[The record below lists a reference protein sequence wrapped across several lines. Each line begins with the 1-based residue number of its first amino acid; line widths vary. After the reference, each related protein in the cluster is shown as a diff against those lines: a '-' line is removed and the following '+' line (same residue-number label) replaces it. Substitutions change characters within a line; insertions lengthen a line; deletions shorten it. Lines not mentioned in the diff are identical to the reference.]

1 MIDDLVAK
9 HVAQAMAQIRQP
21 ADGAKGEQGDPGCLP
36 MVQPYIPGKIYY
48 RGDAVADSTGTF
60 QAKRDT
66 AKAPSLESEEWACIA
81 RSGEDGNDGAPAR
94 EFQVCGSYDPKRS
107 YRKLSLVTWNGS
119 TFVAR
124 RDDPGDCPGDGWQL
138 LASRGKA
145 GNKGLPG
152 PRGEKGE
159 RGEPGASIVS
169 WHIDH
174 ERYRVTPFA
183 ADGRAGPTL
192 DLRELFE
199 QYHNETHAG

>member
-1 MIDDLVAK
+1 M
-9 HVAQAMAQIRQP
+9 
-21 ADGAKGEQGDPGCLP
+21 
-36 MVQPYIPGKIYY
+36 
-48 RGDAVADSTGTF
+48 
-60 QAKRDT
+60 
-66 AKAPSLESEEWACIA
+66 
-81 RSGEDGNDGAPAR
+81 
-94 EFQVCGSYDPKRS
+94 
-107 YRKLSLVTWNGS
+107 NGS

-152 PRGEKGE
+152 PRGEKGD

-183 ADGRAGPTL
+183 ADGRAWPAL

-199 QYHNETHAG
+199 QYHNKTHAS